1 MAADSHT
8 ADALREILATCADPL
23 NRACEEYAKLAR
35 ELAEANE
42 RLSQAMRN
50 HGEQLMALHAQ
61 RSETRRT
68 AAALHACEGLDTVDL
83 EANEK
88 GWLCGLAHDAA
99 RVERDLNN
107 AFRARCV
114 GNTMDDDPVCC
125 QSYEAHEQA
134 QPCPP
139 GCCVMADQKDVRA
152 VLEAIEREDKPEA
165 SAPCVAVPIVKG
177 RALTPQES
185 WADRCGIDRADER
198 AIEPHIYGWPD
209 KYAIFRDGWDAACLT
224 VAQYLKDGETVAEA
238 MERNWLD
245 SQNALGLFAKER
257 IAKEQVMGVLRRL
270 YDAFPDCEGGE
281 QGAACVEARAI
292 LATAGNHER
301 NGE

>member
-1 MAADSHT
+1 MNGPDSHRDDKT
-8 ADALREILATCADPL
+8 PLGEALEFAERWKGVHTDESYGPQGKIMGTLS
-23 NRACEEYAKLAR
+23 R
-35 ELAEANE
+35 EL
-42 RLSQAMRN
+42 L
-50 HGEQLMALHAQ
+50 ALHAQ
-61 RSETRRT
+61 LSEIEFMRKALDTCRRT
-68 AAALHACEGLDTVDL
+68 LPHIEGRSAHGLLQVVEEALKKTDPQGVPSLSAGAAAPGESQPSP
-83 EANEK
+83 
-88 GWLCGLAHDAA
+88 AA
-99 RVERDLNN
+99 
-107 AFRARCV
+107 
-114 GNTMDDDPVCC
+114 P
-125 QSYEAHEQA
+125 
-134 QPCPP
+134 
-139 GCCVMADQKDVRA
+139 
-152 VLEAIEREDKPEA
+152 
-165 SAPCVAVPIVKG
+165 APCVVVPIVKG